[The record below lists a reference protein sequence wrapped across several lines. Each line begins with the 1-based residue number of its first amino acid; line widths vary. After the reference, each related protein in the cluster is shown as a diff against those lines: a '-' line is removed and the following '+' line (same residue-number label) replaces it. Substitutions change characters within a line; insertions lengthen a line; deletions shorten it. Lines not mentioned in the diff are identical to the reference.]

1 MESGELKDRLDRLDA
16 RVAIEVVNATVRFAT
31 DQGEV
36 IALRDLSLA
45 VEAGQFATIIGPS
58 GCGKSTLLRLIADLL
73 APTTGSVAVFGAPP
87 EQARRA
93 RRLGFVFQDA
103 ALLPWRTAIRNV
115 GLPLEVGGG
124 ASPGTTHRD
133 PGELLDLVG
142 LAGRHQAYPQEL
154 SGGMRQRVSIAR
166 ALVTQPQILLMD
178 EPFGALDAITRGRLN
193 VELLNIWAK
202 TGTTIVFVT
211 HSIDEAVFLGQRVI
225 VMSANPGRVH
235 SEIDVPISYPR
246 TPDLREGTEFVTI
259 AAQVRKALESA

>member
-1 MESGELKDRLDRLDA
+1 MASGESTNSRDA
-16 RVAIEVVNATVRFAT
+16 KAAIEVAKATVRFAA

-36 IALRDLSLA
+36 VALQDLS
-45 VEAGQFATIIGPS
+45 VSIGAGQLVTVIGPS

-73 APTTGSVAVFGAPP
+73 APNTGSVAVFGAPA

-103 ALLPWRTAIRNV
+103 ALLAWRTAVRNV
-115 GLPLEVGGG
+115 ELPLEVGGR
-124 ASPGTTHRD
+124 ASRDRPHRD

-142 LAGRHQAYPQEL
+142 LEGRHHAYPQEL

-166 ALVTQPQILLMD
+166 ALVTQPQVLLMD

-211 HSIDEAVFLGQRVI
+211 HSIDEAVFLGQRVV

-235 SEIDVPISYPR
+235 TEIDVPIGYPR
-246 TPDLREGTEFVTI
+246 TPDLREDSEFVAI
-259 AAQVRKALESA
+259 AAQVRKALETA

>member
-1 MESGELKDRLDRLDA
+1 MESEELTDDREA
-16 RVAIEVVNATVRFAT
+16 QTAIDVTNATVRFAT
-31 DQGEV
+31 DQGE
-36 IALRDLSLA
+36 ITALQDLS
-45 VEAGQFATIIGPS
+45 VRIGGGQLVTVIGPS

-73 APTTGSVAVFGAPP
+73 APSAGRVAVFGAPP
-87 EQARRA
+87 DHARRD

-115 GLPLEVGGG
+115 ELPLEVGSGVTRNR
-124 ASPGTTHRD
+124 PHRN

-142 LAGRHQAYPQEL
+142 LNGRHNAYPQQL

-193 VELLNIWAK
+193 VELLSIWAK
-202 TGTTIVFVT
+202 TATTIVFVT
-211 HSIDEAVFLGQRVI
+211 HSIDEAVFLGQRVV

-235 SEIDVPISYPR
+235 AEIDVPIGYPR
-246 TPDLREGTEFVTI
+246 PPELREDPEYVAI
-259 AAQVRKALESA
+259 AAQVRRALETA

>member
-1 MESGELKDRLDRLDA
+1 MVSGELTDSRDA
-16 RVAIEVVNATVRFAT
+16 QAAIEIANATVRFDT

-36 IALRDLSLA
+36 VALQDLSVEVGTGQLA
-45 VEAGQFATIIGPS
+45 TVIGPS

-73 APTTGSVAVFGAPP
+73 VPTAGRVAVFGAPS
-87 EQARRA
+87 EHARKA

-115 GLPLEVGGG
+115 ELPLEVGGRVRRDR
-124 ASPGTTHRD
+124 PHRD

-142 LAGRHQAYPQEL
+142 LNGRHHAYPQEL

-202 TGTTIVFVT
+202 TETTIVFVT

-235 SEIDVPISYPR
+235 DEIEVPIGYPR
-246 TPDLREGTEFVTI
+246 TPDLRESPEFVTI
-259 AAQVRKALESA
+259 AARVRKALRATTPA

>member
-1 MESGELKDRLDRLDA
+1 MVPGDLADSRGA
-16 RVAIEVVNATVRFAT
+16 QAAIEVTNATMCFST
-31 DQGEV
+31 DQGDV
-36 IALRDLSLA
+36 IALKDLS
-45 VEAGQFATIIGPS
+45 VDIGTGQLVTIIGPS

-73 APTTGSVAVFGAPP
+73 SPTAGSVAVFGAPP
-87 EQARRA
+87 HHARKA

-103 ALLPWRTAIRNV
+103 ALLPWRTAVRNV
-115 GLPLEVGGG
+115 ELPLEVGGG
-124 ASPGTTHRD
+124 AIRDLPHRD

-142 LAGRHQAYPQEL
+142 LDGRHQAYPQEL

-166 ALVTQPQILLMD
+166 ALVTQPQVLLMD

-202 TGTTIVFVT
+202 TATTIVFVT

-235 SEIDVPISYPR
+235 AEIEVPMEYPR
-246 TPDLREGTEFVTI
+246 TPDLREAPEFVTI
-259 AAQVRKALESA
+259 AAQVRKALETA

>member
-1 MESGELKDRLDRLDA
+1 VVSGDLADSRGA
-16 RVAIEVVNATVRFAT
+16 QAAIEVTNATMCFST

-36 IALRDLSLA
+36 IALKDLSINIGTGQLA
-45 VEAGQFATIIGPS
+45 TVIGPS

-73 APTTGSVAVFGAPP
+73 SPTAGTVAVFGARPHH
-87 EQARRA
+87 ARKA

-115 GLPLEVGGG
+115 ELPLEVGGG
-124 ASPGTTHRD
+124 AIRDLPHRD

-142 LAGRHQAYPQEL
+142 LNGRHHAYPQEL

-166 ALVTQPQILLMD
+166 ALVTQPQVLLMD

-202 TGTTIVFVT
+202 TATTIVFVT

-225 VMSANPGRVH
+225 VMSANPGRLH
-235 SEIDVPISYPR
+235 AEIEVPIEYPR
-246 TPDLREGTEFVTI
+246 TPDLREAPEFVTI
-259 AAQVRKALESA
+259 AAQVRKALETA

>member
-1 MESGELKDRLDRLDA
+1 MVSGELTDNRDA
-16 RVAIEVVNATVRFAT
+16 QAAIEVANATVRFTT

-36 IALRDLSLA
+36 TALQDLS
-45 VEAGQFATIIGPS
+45 VEIGIGQLVTVIGPS

-73 APTTGSVAVFGAPP
+73 APTTGRVAVFGAPSHH
-87 EQARRA
+87 ARKA

-115 GLPLEVGGG
+115 ELPLEVGGG
-124 ASPGTTHRD
+124 ASDRPHRD

-142 LAGRHQAYPQEL
+142 LDGRHHAYPQEL

-166 ALVTQPQILLMD
+166 ALVTQPQVLLMD

-202 TGTTIVFVT
+202 TATTIVFVT

-235 SEIDVPISYPR
+235 CEIDVPIGYPR
-246 TPDLREGTEFVTI
+246 TPDLREEPEFVTI
-259 AAQVRKALESA
+259 AAQVRKALETA

>member
-1 MESGELKDRLDRLDA
+1 MVSEELTDRRDSQA
-16 RVAIEVVNATVRFAT
+16 AIEVAKVTVRFAA

-36 IALRDLSLA
+36 IALEDLSVEVGVGQLA
-45 VEAGQFATIIGPS
+45 TVIGPS

-73 APTTGSVAVFGAPP
+73 APTAGSVSVFGAPS
-87 EQARRA
+87 QHARRA

-115 GLPLEVGGG
+115 ELPLEVGGG
-124 ASPGTTHRD
+124 AIRDLPHRD

-142 LAGRHQAYPQEL
+142 LNGRHHAYPQEL

-166 ALVTQPQILLMD
+166 ALVTQPQVLLMD

-202 TGTTIVFVT
+202 TATTIVFVT
-211 HSIDEAVFLGQRVI
+211 HSIDEAVFLGQKVV

-235 SEIDVPISYPR
+235 SEIEVSIEYPR
-246 TPDLREGTEFVTI
+246 TPDLRESPEFVTI
-259 AAQVRKALESA
+259 AAQVRKALETA